1 MWVLAFSIY
10 VTVGLAVPIVLGLVV
25 AEVGSFLV
33 RGRWLPLV
41 MRLGRLLLRRMGAR
55 RWLVVGVP
63 PARRCLTL
71 IIISRLLSTGSTAI
85 VVHGSA
91 GVPSTCGE
99 IGRLCVALA
108 TRPASAVATSG
119 RAAPLLFF
127 LLELHNHYLLLAE
140 WLTIVSEARIRL
152 HGLRALRRGRACGRQ
167 RACIILREQILR
179 HVLHRLLI
187 LADLFVNIVDLVGF
201 HCAPTGNVVLLYFL
215 DFNGTPLVPLGGL
228 PRVLLLSVLAAPM
241 RAQYLVR
248 GGGSSLSILVL
259 EELQLLL
266 VLRLL
271 VLLHEALQVAVA
283 VACRLGQVGVPGG
296 GGAELLGVAWTC
308 GARVAG
314 HL

>member
-1 MWVLAFSIY
+1 MLA
-10 VTVGLAVPIVLGLVV
+10 VTIDVAVGLAIPIVLGLVV
-25 AEVGSFLV
+25 AEVGDFLV
-33 RGRWLPLV
+33 RGRRLPLV
-41 MRLGRLLLRRMGAR
+41 MWLGRLLLRRMGAR

-63 PARRCLTL
+63 PARRCLLTL
-71 IIISRLLSTGSTAI
+71 VIVSSMSTAGSSTV

-91 GVPSTCGE
+91 GVPSICGE
-99 IGRLCVALA
+99 IGRLRVALA
-108 TRPASAVATSG
+108 TRPTSAVATSG
-119 RAAPLLFF
+119 RAAPLLLF
-127 LLELHNHYLLLAE
+127 LLELDNHDLLLAE
-140 WLTIVSEARIRL
+140 RLTIVPDALIRL
-152 HGLRALRRGRACGRQ
+152 HGLWALRRVRACSRQ

-215 DFNGTPLVPLGGL
+215 DLYGTSLVLLGGL
-228 PRVLLLSVLAAPM
+228 PLVLLLSVLTAPM
-241 RAQYLVR
+241 CAQYLVR
-248 GGGSSLSILVL
+248 GGGSTISVLAL

-283 VACRLGQVGVPGG
+283 VASRLGQVGVPSG

-308 GARVAG
+308 RARVAG